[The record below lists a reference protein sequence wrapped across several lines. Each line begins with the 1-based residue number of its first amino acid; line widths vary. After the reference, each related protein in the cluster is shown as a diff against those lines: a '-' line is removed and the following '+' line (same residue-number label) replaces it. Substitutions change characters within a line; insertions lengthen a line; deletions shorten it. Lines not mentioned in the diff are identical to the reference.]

1 VADPETLPA
10 RGSNPDPPKSG
21 AVRQAGLRE
30 VLLVGAAVVL
40 TVLAAATA
48 TSVLP
53 ADVRAIVTDTPLA
66 IVVLLVAT
74 TLVLLRVARSTR
86 G

>member
-1 VADPETLPA
+1 
-10 RGSNPDPPKSG
+10 
-21 AVRQAGLRE
+21 
-30 VLLVGAAVVL
+30 
-40 TVLAAATA
+40 LAAATA